1 MRRHQIAVCLI
12 SLLTAVSACEDDN
25 TSSLSALG
33 MPGEMFISSHC
44 LIGGQYEALDEAAC
58 ETAGGVYSR
67 TVYAANMRTASLALI
82 PFYPRKSTFEVIDT
96 TQSVPGAT
104 SISTGERPHSLA
116 GDDKGAFV
124 VLVSTIHN
132 DISIVSQ
139 LESRE
144 IAWQKADKTPRK
156 IIYRAQEGG
165 YFVFFSDGT
174 IRKLTIDYDCGKGSR
189 ILTESCKL
197 RKDDLDITWR
207 ESGKLDGRLAGYVD
221 HPTQKNIGY
230 ASYSDRRYISVV
242 GFDEEAGSCLDG
254 STTYPCE
261 LRRIGAGFGCSD
273 GIDNNG
279 DGLIDAQDPSC
290 WYPWSSE
297 GASTPED
304 IQVGWYGVGECND
317 GIDNNGNGLI
327 DAHDLGCVSSN
338 DASEAPGF
346 QPMTAGTCADGIDN
360 DGDGNADRDD
370 AKCLWPTDDESAE
383 SGVLVETSGV
393 CRESKSLACYGK
405 NWWSEVETTSTGRGA
420 ISIDPKGRWLYVLD
434 PGDSQ
439 LIVVDLETE
448 KTIDRS
454 GWYPRHRVV
463 GLPVG
468 RLALDVVGD
477 IRTQQVYK
485 KNSHTV
491 SAERAI
497 AFVSSTNGS
506 VTEYLIHQKLTH
518 YEDGAERE
526 SFEELAMRPSDD
538 DAKESYVG
546 TVRCVGRICTET
558 DLPTITLRQRPAIL
572 YYTSIQALSDT
583 DPNTG
588 LPSTAVYDPII
599 QSETWRLEYEGVL
612 EKTERTDGYFDVD
625 GNFHSLMDF
634 CLLGARKGDRLVLN
648 SRSGLKN
655 TEACRAKFG
664 NANFEWSVVSVGPH
678 VLSLAPTGNPA
689 DATEIPTEECFSTG
703 LNYEIRAN
711 HAWIVTSKSTYVN
724 RRLVAGNTCVD
735 DPRQMYGK
743 TRFEYN
749 QTLADPARVDA
760 QTAIFGIRMPE
771 NAINLKRGDAFE
783 FTTRSGLS
791 NVSVGVGAAPTALAL
806 FKTSR
811 VNFLLIS
818 EASADTVVIYD
829 IDDES
834 IDDTL

>member
-44 LIGGQYEALDEAAC
+44 LVGGQYEVLDEAAC

-290 WYPWSSE
+290 SYPWSSE

-327 DAHDLGCVSSN
+327 DALDLGCVSSN

-360 DGDGNADRDD
+360 DGDGNADRRHRGYVANRNRWLAMARIGG
-370 AKCLWPTDDESAE
+370 AKSRRRRR
-383 SGVLVETSGV
+383 G
-393 CRESKSLACYGK
+393 
-405 NWWSEVETTSTGRGA
+405 EVRYRSIRRGA
-420 ISIDPKGRWLYVLD
+420 GSMSSI
-434 PGDSQ
+434 
-439 LIVVDLETE
+439 
-448 KTIDRS
+448 
-454 GWYPRHRVV
+454 
-463 GLPVG
+463 
-468 RLALDVVGD
+468 
-477 IRTQQVYK
+477 
-485 KNSHTV
+485 
-491 SAERAI
+491 RAI
-497 AFVSSTNGS
+497 RN
-506 VTEYLIHQKLTH
+506 
-518 YEDGAERE
+518 
-526 SFEELAMRPSDD
+526 
-538 DAKESYVG
+538 
-546 TVRCVGRICTET
+546 
-558 DLPTITLRQRPAIL
+558 
-572 YYTSIQALSDT
+572 
-583 DPNTG
+583 
-588 LPSTAVYDPII
+588 
-599 QSETWRLEYEGVL
+599 
-612 EKTERTDGYFDVD
+612 
-625 GNFHSLMDF
+625 
-634 CLLGARKGDRLVLN
+634 
-648 SRSGLKN
+648 
-655 TEACRAKFG
+655 
-664 NANFEWSVVSVGPH
+664 
-678 VLSLAPTGNPA
+678 
-689 DATEIPTEECFSTG
+689 
-703 LNYEIRAN
+703 
-711 HAWIVTSKSTYVN
+711 
-724 RRLVAGNTCVD
+724 
-735 DPRQMYGK
+735 
-743 TRFEYN
+743 
-749 QTLADPARVDA
+749 
-760 QTAIFGIRMPE
+760 
-771 NAINLKRGDAFE
+771 
-783 FTTRSGLS
+783 
-791 NVSVGVGAAPTALAL
+791 
-806 FKTSR
+806 
-811 VNFLLIS
+811 
-818 EASADTVVIYD
+818 
-829 IDDES
+829 
-834 IDDTL
+834 